1 MGHYDDFTYLAISSG
16 LKPKNIE
23 LTDVGDCCDDV
34 IVADDPL

>member
-34 IVADDPL
+34 IVDDDPL